1 LRSNYWHYQHTL
13 RPKDVSQGSI
23 MPAYIWMDDENSLD
37 LSMTKAKIEAMQ
49 TLGVPYKKGYENEAT
64 ADAKKQALAIA
75 TNIVDDIVN
84 SLPKKLQAS
93 YNKKEAVAKMKTKE
107 IIALIAYLQRLGMD
121 VKADGKSKTVKK

>member
-1 LRSNYWHYQHTL
+1 
-13 RPKDVSQGSI
+13 